1 MERFVESLNAWV
13 WIDPRFCCKDC
24 KASFGSE
31 NDIVRQIREFMK
43 RCYSPTLSE
52 RKCNWYK
59 VTRELMSLKCGES
72 EHRII
77 MENLAEIQR
86 GYRMLHVGSISGLK
100 NQLPQMWHA
109 NEWILF
115 RANNNQISRRQ
126 HCMKLSEDRRLLS
139 TYTLTW
145 LSVSISTVQPRNQSC
160 HTFKDTRM
168 VSNSNWLMFS
178 LWRAIKGRNGAWKN
192 SPKQTAPQASRQA
205 SHANKLGLETV
216 TFVGMTE
223 TPL

>member
-1 MERFVESLNAWV
+1 MRWKQTSNHHGKLGGDPERLPHVPRRQHKWLKESAN
-13 WIDPRFCCKDC
+13 
-24 KASFGSE
+24 
-31 NDIVRQIREFMK
+31 
-43 RCYSPTLSE
+43 TL
-52 RKCNWYK
+52 
-59 VTRELMSLKCGES
+59 V
-72 EHRII
+72 
-77 MENLAEIQR
+77 
-86 GYRMLHVGSISGLK
+86 
-100 NQLPQMWHA
+100 LPQMWHA

-126 HCMKLSEDRRLLS
+126 HCMKLAEDRRLLS
-139 TYTLTW
+139 AYTLTW
-145 LSVSISTVQPRNQSC
+145 LSVSISTVQPRNRSC

-178 LWRAIKGRNGAWKN
+178 LWWAIKGGKGASKN
-192 SPKQTAPQASRQA
+192 LPKQAAPQASRQA